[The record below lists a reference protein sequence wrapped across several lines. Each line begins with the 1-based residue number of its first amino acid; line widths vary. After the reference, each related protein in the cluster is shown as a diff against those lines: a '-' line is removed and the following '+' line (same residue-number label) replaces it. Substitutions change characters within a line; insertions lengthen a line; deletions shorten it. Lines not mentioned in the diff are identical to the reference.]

1 MMIREGVQP
10 LTPARWPPLQCKQA
24 PGLACMQQVKLDLVW
39 ICASEFKPGQVPGGR
54 VLLGSSRVRP
64 HGYFCNP
71 MRVGLVRMGF
81 VNVPAAAWP
90 SPFQHRTA
98 AHLEGSRNW
107 PMIGRGG
114 TSVVYKTVY
123 YCGVGEHN
131 LVTRPQH
138 KSAH

>member
-10 LTPARWPPLQCKQA
+10 RMPARWPPLQCKQA

-54 VLLGSSRVRP
+54 VLLGSSRVRS

-81 VNVPAAAWP
+81 ANVQAAALP
-90 SPFQHRTA
+90 SAF
-98 AHLEGSRNW
+98 
-107 PMIGRGG
+107 
-114 TSVVYKTVY
+114 
-123 YCGVGEHN
+123 
-131 LVTRPQH
+131 
-138 KSAH
+138 